1 MSVPLDMCTELIET
15 YELRI
20 VEKSVALGEDTN
32 YTRILSPLKTRKRF
46 SRTQISN
53 IPIYITRNLA
63 SRSHSTFKI
72 VAVVDLEKTF
82 ATRSHFIRSLKIR
95 GDFLVSPDTLDHCLL
110 VRLDIFPK
118 VIPQI

>member
-95 GDFLVSPDTLDHCLL
+95 GDFLVSL
-110 VRLDIFPK
+110 K
-118 VIPQI
+118 YQILWITAC